1 MLLRA
6 TVVVM
11 AERSPPKR
19 KAGRP
24 ALGSAGMTGRILI
37 RTFAED
43 IEQLVA
49 LVRSF
54 EGFEQ
59 PTIARAALRI
69 GLTMLEL
76 EPTLLLLGAAT
87 KPKREQAIKAL
98 LKKP

>member
-1 MLLRA
+1 MLPRA

-11 AERSPPKR
+11 AERNPPKR
-19 KAGRP
+19 KTGRP
-24 ALGSAGMTGRILI
+24 ALGTAGMTGRIVL

-43 IEQLVA
+43 IEQLEA
-49 LVRSF
+49 LVRTF

-76 EPTLLLLGAAT
+76 EPTLLLLGPAT
-87 KPKREQAIKAL
+87 KPKRELAVKAL